1 MILLRAL
8 WNSKSGLIA
17 QQNKLD
23 SISNNLAN
31 VNTVGYKREDVSF
44 QELVQ
49 ETLKRKGYPTSDRP
63 EIQTG
68 TGVKATN
75 WIRDTHQQGALLT
88 TGNKTDL
95 AIDGQG
101 FFRVIMADG
110 DYAYER
116 SGNFLID
123 RNGMLVDE
131 NGNALDIQLKQ
142 PEGMQI
148 LNRIGGFDA
157 NNINIAEDGSIS
169 VRDTDGLNKVVG
181 KINIYNAVGADAFLS
196 IGRNLYLPRDGVN
209 VFVNNDVSIL
219 QGFLENSNVDA
230 GKEMTEMII
239 TQRAFELS
247 SRGIKTAD
255 EMWGIVNNMR
265 K

>member
-17 QQNKLD
+17 QQDKLD

-44 QELVQ
+44 QELIQ

-75 WIRDTHQQGALLT
+75 WIRDTHQQGPLLT

-116 SGNFLID
+116 AGNFIID

-131 NGNALDIQLKQ
+131 NGNRLEMQIQQ

-157 NNINIAEDGSIS
+157 NNINIAEDGAIS

-209 VFVNNDVSIL
+209 VFVNNDVSIH

-230 GKEMTEMII
+230 GREMTEMII

-255 EMWGIVNNMR
+255 EMWGIINNMR

>member
-101 FFRVIMADG
+101 F
-110 DYAYER
+110 
-116 SGNFLID
+116 
-123 RNGMLVDE
+123 
-131 NGNALDIQLKQ
+131 
-142 PEGMQI
+142 
-148 LNRIGGFDA
+148 
-157 NNINIAEDGSIS
+157 
-169 VRDTDGLNKVVG
+169 
-181 KINIYNAVGADAFLS
+181 
-196 IGRNLYLPRDGVN
+196 
-209 VFVNNDVSIL
+209 
-219 QGFLENSNVDA
+219 LE
-230 GKEMTEMII
+230 
-239 TQRAFELS
+239 
-247 SRGIKTAD
+247 
-255 EMWGIVNNMR
+255 
-265 K
+265 

>member
-1 MILLRAL
+1 MLRAL

-17 QQNKLD
+17 QQDKLD

-44 QELVQ
+44 QELIQ

-75 WIRDTHQQGALLT
+75 WIRDIYQQGSFLT

-95 AIDGQG
+95 AIDGKG

-110 DYAYER
+110 SYAYER
-116 SGNFLID
+116 AGNFIID

-131 NGNALDIQLKQ
+131 NGNRLEIQMQ
-142 PEGMQI
+142 QSAGMQI

-196 IGRNLYLPRDGVN
+196 IGRNLYVPRDGVN
-209 VFVNNDVSIL
+209 VFVNNDVSIH
-219 QGFLENSNVDA
+219 QGFLENSNVDVA
-230 GKEMTEMII
+230 REMTEMIM

-255 EMWGIVNNMR
+255 EMWGIINNMR

>member
-17 QQNKLD
+17 QQDKLD

-44 QELVQ
+44 QELIQ

-75 WIRDTHQQGALLT
+75 WIRDTHQQGTLLT

-116 SGNFLID
+116 AGNFIID

-131 NGNALDIQLKQ
+131 NGNRLEMQIQQ

-157 NNINIAEDGSIS
+157 NNINIAEDGAIS

-209 VFVNNDVSIL
+209 VFVNNDVSIH

-230 GKEMTEMII
+230 GREMTEMII

-255 EMWGIVNNMR
+255 EMWGIINNMR

>member
-1 MILLRAL
+1 MLRAL

-75 WIRDTHQQGALLT
+75 WIRDTYQQGTLLT

-116 SGNFLID
+116 AGNFVID

-230 GKEMTEMII
+230 GKEMTELII

>member
-1 MILLRAL
+1 M
-8 WNSKSGLIA
+8 
-17 QQNKLD
+17 
-23 SISNNLAN
+23 
-31 VNTVGYKREDVSF
+31 
-44 QELVQ
+44 
-49 ETLKRKGYPTSDRP
+49 
-63 EIQTG
+63 
-68 TGVKATN
+68 
-75 WIRDTHQQGALLT
+75 
-88 TGNKTDL
+88 
-95 AIDGQG
+95 
-101 FFRVIMADG
+101 IMADG

-131 NGNALDIQLKQ
+131 NGNALDIQLQQ

-209 VFVNNDVSIL
+209 VLLI
-219 QGFLENSNVDA
+219 
-230 GKEMTEMII
+230 MM
-239 TQRAFELS
+239 
-247 SRGIKTAD
+247 
-255 EMWGIVNNMR
+255 
-265 K
+265 

>member
-1 MILLRAL
+1 MLRAL

-75 WIRDTHQQGALLT
+75 WIRDTHKQGILLN
-88 TGNKTDL
+88 TGNRTDL

-101 FFRVIMADG
+101 FFRVLMPDG
-110 DYAYER
+110 NYAYER
-116 SGNFLID
+116 AGNFIID
-123 RNGMLVDE
+123 ANGDLVDE
-131 NGNALDIQLKQ
+131 NSNRLQIQFQ
-142 PEGMQI
+142 EPEGRQI
-148 LNRIGGFDA
+148 LNRIGGFTKQ
-157 NNINIAEDGSIS
+157 NINIADDGVIS
-169 VRDTDGLNKVVG
+169 VKDIDDTTKVVG
-181 KINIYNAVGADAFLS
+181 KINIYNAVGSDAFMS
-196 IGRNLYLPRDGVN
+196 IGRNLYVPKEGAN
-209 VFVNNDVSIL
+209 VFTNNDVSIL

-230 GKEMTEMII
+230 GKEMTDMIL

>member
-1 MILLRAL
+1 MVLLRAL

-17 QQNKLD
+17 QQDKLD

-31 VNTVGYKREDVSF
+31 VNTIGYKREDVSF

-75 WIRDTHQQGALLT
+75 WLRDTHLQGNLLN

-110 DYAYER
+110 NYAYER
-116 SGNFLID
+116 AGNFVID
-123 RNGMLVDE
+123 RDGMLVDE
-131 NGNALDIQLKQ
+131 SGNALDIQLQQ
-142 PEGMQI
+142 PQGRDI
-148 LNRIGGFDA
+148 LNRIGGFT
-157 NNINIAEDGSIS
+157 NRNINIGEDGSIS
-169 VRDTDGLNKVVG
+169 VKDIDGLDKIVG
-181 KINIYNAVGADAFLS
+181 KINIYNSVGSGDFLS
-196 IGRNLYLPRDGVN
+196 IGRNLYLPRDGAN
-209 VFVNNDVSIL
+209 VFVNNDVNIL

-230 GKEMTEMII
+230 GREMTDMII

-255 EMWGIVNNMR
+255 EMWSIINNMR

>member
-75 WIRDTHQQGALLT
+75 WIRDTYQQGTLLT

-116 SGNFLID
+116 AGNFVID

-230 GKEMTEMII
+230 GKEMTELII